1 VSNEGFPGLTSKVTF
16 GGLAVFELSPDKDC
30 LIAGSRHHEILGA
43 VGLLAGDDGG
53 DPVAMASQLTSR
65 SELDVHSWVLL
76 HCDKMIFIFS
86 NMDLLIRI

>member
-1 VSNEGFPGLTSKVTF
+1 
-16 GGLAVFELSPDKDC
+16 
-30 LIAGSRHHEILGA
+30 
-43 VGLLAGDDGG
+43 
-53 DPVAMASQLTSR
+53 MASQLTSR